1 MMAAQRKQFDVIM
14 LLLYCVHKIRSSDI
28 DLHNAVHIEAVGHG
42 PWRVHASV
50 QAGLRLSGSKGR
62 GGPFGVTP
70 AVKRTR
76 ILTREVAIIAFV
88 HQHKPGLVLATS

>member
-1 MMAAQRKQFDVIM
+1 MILITFYTM
-14 LLLYCVHKIRSSDI
+14 LCTKELLGMD
-28 DLHNAVHIEAVGHG
+28 HG
-42 PWRVHASV
+42 VCMP
-50 QAGLRLSGSKGR
+50 QCNLDPRLSGSKGR